1 MTELNTDLASLRI
14 ERAPER
20 PRIGRW
26 VRWVVVLLI
35 LAGGGYWG
43 WLYLSR
49 ERPVQVEVA
58 AVTERA
64 AGVQA
69 AALNASG
76 YVTPRRRATVSSKM
90 TGKVVEVNVEEGK
103 RVEEGQVLAR
113 LDDSSSKAAL
123 ALAQAQA
130 QSARQA
136 VKENDAHLAQARVS
150 VDRETRLLKAGF
162 GTQVAVDQAQLDLD
176 STAARIALLQE
187 QVGVADRQVELQKT
201 SLDDT
206 IIRAPFTGIVT
217 TKNAQPGEMVSP
229 VSAGGGFTRTG
240 ICTIVDMRS
249 LEIEVDVNESYINRV
264 TSAQGVI
271 AVLKAYKDWQIP
283 AHVITVVPTADRQKA
298 TVLVRIG
305 FDKLD
310 PRILPDMG
318 VDVTFLRP
326 AGATDGPVTRAV
338 TLVPKA
344 AVVTVGSETFV
355 FVIAG
360 DTVDRRPV
368 QIAGSDGDR
377 VEVTAGLQSGER
389 VVLTPPS
396 TLKAGAKVTVK

>member
-1 MTELNTDLASLRI
+1 VWWIIVLVFLAM
-14 ERAPER
+14 
-20 PRIGRW
+20 
-26 VRWVVVLLI
+26 
-35 LAGGGYWG
+35 GGYWG

-49 ERPVQVEVA
+49 EKPVLVEVA
-58 AVTERA
+58 AVTERP

-69 AALNASG
+69 RALNASG

-90 TGKVVEVNVEEGK
+90 TGKVIEVNVEEGK
-103 RVEEGQVLAR
+103 RVEQGQVLAR
-113 LDDSSSKAAL
+113 LDDAANKAAL
-123 ALAQAQA
+123 ALAEAQA
-130 QSARQA
+130 QSSRQA
-136 VKENDAHLAQARVS
+136 VRENDAHLAQARVTL
-150 VDRETRLLKAGF
+150 DRETRLLKAGF
-162 GTQVAVDQAQLDLD
+162 GTQVSVDAAKLDVD
-176 STAARIALLQE
+176 STEARIALLQE
-187 QVGVADRQVELQKT
+187 QVRVAERHIEVEKT
-201 SLDDT
+201 NLDDT

-249 LEIEVDVNESYINRV
+249 LEIEVDVNESYINQV

-271 AVLKAYKDWQIP
+271 AVLKAYTDWQIP

-318 VDVTFLRP
+318 VGVTFLRP
-326 AGATDGPVTRAV
+326 AGATDGPVTRPV

-344 AVVTVGSETFV
+344 AVITMANESFV
-355 FVIAG
+355 FVITG
-360 DTVDRRPV
+360 ETVDRRAV
-368 QIAGSDGDR
+368 RVAGADGDR
-377 VEVTAGLQSGER
+377 VEVVAGLQSGER
-389 VVLTPPS
+389 VVLTPPG
-396 TLKAGAKVTVK
+396 TLKAGSKVTVK